1 MMGTVPLDSAVADVQ
16 QSLRALLHSI
26 DSAMTADEVSNR
38 LAMTTTLGALR
49 YIEKHGLTDGGRRQ
63 LRTAIECC
71 HSVLGIEA

>member
-1 MMGTVPLDSAVADVQ
+1 MMGTIALDAAVADVQ
-16 QSLRALLHSI
+16 QSLRTLLRSI

-49 YIEKHGLTDGGRRQ
+49 YIEKHGLTDGGRKQ

-71 HSVLGIEA
+71 HAVLEIDA

>member
-1 MMGTVPLDSAVADVQ
+1 MGTTPLDSAVADVQ
-16 QSLRALLHSI
+16 QSLRSLLHSI

-38 LAMTTTLGALR
+38 LAMTTALNSMR
-49 YIEKHGLTDGGRRQ
+49 YIEKHGMTDGGRKH